1 VEHDPVI
8 AWIDSVLLLLLV
20 GLPLLGA
27 FFVAL
32 MPEDDRVT
40 LRYVGMGAKL
50 AAAAVA
56 LRGLWLLLD
65 TPSIAAPLALPG
77 ITFPLSV
84 ELNVANLPAVL
95 GICASAPM
103 ALRAGAP
110 RIARWVKAYVLL
122 LLLIESLAL
131 GAVLVDQALAS
142 IILLNGLL
150 VPTLLLLGLYGGEHK
165 GSLGFRFG
173 VAQLLADALALAAL
187 IAVNVDAT
195 DDNKALLAGA
205 LMLAGAVRLGL
216 FPLSSW
222 FVGLVEEAP
231 VALVAIIG
239 GVIGPCASHLLYRGV
254 AVVDGEVHP
263 LLLSAV
269 LVVGLAGAAVAAV
282 IAFVGHDLM
291 RWVGATLVL
300 LGSLTIIGIAVGTPG
315 AVARALWLLP
325 VGGVSCAAFAFAVDG
340 IERRYL
346 SRDSRQLPGMAQQI
360 GGLWRVLLG
369 GGLGAVGLPLLGV
382 GALAPAAELEIA
394 RAPAWAAAGF
404 VGHLGF
410 FVAGGLVLAQLGIAV
425 ALITHLRRTLAAP
438 RPGMRAPAP
447 LKTAQ
452 TARLWVPIIVVL
464 LGGLLGRDRAEATAE
479 VLATTLEPRPTAG
492 LTRPGE
498 AP

>member
-1 VEHDPVI
+1 MI
-8 AWIDSVLLLLLV
+8 AWIDSALLLLLI

-56 LRGLWLLLD
+56 LRGLWLLGSQD
-65 TPSIAAPLALPG
+65 AITAPLALPG
-77 ITFPLSV
+77 ISFPLSI

-110 RIARWVKAYVLL
+110 RIAQWVKAYVLL

-142 IILLNGLL
+142 VILLDGLL

-173 VAQLLADALALAAL
+173 VAQLFTDALALAAL
-187 IAVNVDAT
+187 VAVGVDG
-195 DDNKALLAGA
+195 DEEHKALLAGA
-205 LMLAGAVRLGL
+205 LVLAGASRLGL

-231 VALVAIIG
+231 VALVAVIG

-254 AVVDGEVHP
+254 AMVGGEVHP
-263 LLLSAV
+263 LLLSID
-269 LVVGLAGAAVAAV
+269 LVVGIAGAVVAAV

-300 LGSLTIIGIAVGTPG
+300 LGSLTVVGIAVGTPG

-325 VGGVSCAAFAFAVDG
+325 VGGVSCAAVAFAVDG

-346 SRDSRQLPGMAQQI
+346 SRDSRQLAGMAQQI
-360 GGLWRVLLG
+360 GGLWRVLLC

-382 GALAPAAELEIA
+382 GALVPAAELEIA

-404 VGHLGF
+404 VAHLGF
-410 FVAGGLVLAQLGIAV
+410 FVAGGLVLAQLAIAV

-447 LKTAQ
+447 LRSAQ
-452 TARLWVPIIVVL
+452 TARLWIPILVVV
-464 LGGLLGRDRAEATAE
+464 LGGLLGRERADTTAAA
-479 VLATTLEPRPTAG
+479 LAETLAPRPAIG
-492 LTRPGE
+492 VGVPRGE
-498 AP
+498 SP